1 MIGEVVGM
9 YYKPDWEQ
17 TRARFEAFWNH
28 AVLDRCCIAVHAP
41 RRDSKIPPV
50 PDLQSGP
57 WLAGLEKL
65 DDADQAGIERWWKD
79 PEQNYQRAL
88 TWFENTYFAGE
99 ALPVTY
105 VNWGAMSMAAM
116 FGAPAV
122 FNKTSVW
129 YPAVIEDWKN
139 WRWRFDPD
147 TDPTWQTLLAIER
160 RLARDA
166 AGRYFVGAPELGN
179 GGDILSLMRGMD
191 NLALDLISEPGAVKQ
206 GIEFISDVW
215 VKLMTQVDALTRPI
229 NRGGV
234 LAWMG
239 LWAPGRIDQIAC
251 DFSSVISPA
260 MFQEFF
266 VPEIVKMGRWCEYG
280 VYHLDGPACMKNMLD
295 PLLEIPGI
303 KCIQFT
309 PGAGSPPT
317 CSAAYFPRFRRI
329 LESGRNL
336 YLLVEPHEV
345 EQVLAELPPEG
356 LFMRTYVRSADE
368 ADDLLRKVTS
378 WSARRNRIPRP

>member
-1 MIGEVVGM
+1 MQ
-9 YYKPDWEQ
+9 YKPDWEQ

-41 RRDSKIPPV
+41 RRDSGIPPV
-50 PDLQSGP
+50 PDLQMGP
-57 WLAGLEKL
+57 WLLGLDQL
-65 DDADQAGIERWWKD
+65 GDGDQAGIDRWWKD
-79 PEQNYQRAL
+79 PELNYRRAI
-88 TWFENTYFAGE
+88 TWFENTRFAGE

-116 FGAPAV
+116 FGSPAV

-129 YPAVIEDWKN
+129 YPAVIDDWKT
-139 WRWRFDPD
+139 WRWRFDPE
-147 TDPTWQTLLAIER
+147 TDPTWQTILAIEK
-160 RLARDA
+160 RLAQDA

-191 NLALDLISEPGAVKQ
+191 NLALDLISEPEAVKQ
-206 GIEFISDVW
+206 GVEFISDVW
-215 VKLMTQVDALTRPI
+215 VKLMTQVEAMTHPI
-229 NRGGV
+229 NQGGV

-251 DFSSVISPA
+251 DFSSVISPS
-260 MFQEFF
+260 MFNEFF

-280 VYHLDGPACMKNMLD
+280 VYHLDGPSCMKNMLD
-295 PLLEIPGI
+295 PLLEIPEI

-336 YLLVEPHEV
+336 YLLVEPREV
-345 EQVLAELPPEG
+345 EQVLTELPPEG
-356 LFMRTYVRSADE
+356 LFMRTYVASEDE
-368 ADDLLRKVTS
+368 ADDLLRQVTR
-378 WSARRNRIPRP
+378 WSARRNRISRP